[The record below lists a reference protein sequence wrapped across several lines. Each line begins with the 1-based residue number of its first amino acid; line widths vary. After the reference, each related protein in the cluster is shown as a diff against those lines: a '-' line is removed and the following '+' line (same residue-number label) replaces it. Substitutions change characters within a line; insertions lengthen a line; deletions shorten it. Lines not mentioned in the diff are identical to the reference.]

1 MPMPEL
7 PSQSAIGEH
16 PARRPAVIAGAS
28 AGIGAEIAR
37 TLGLGGYPVALGAR
51 RVERCEEVA
60 REIRA
65 GGGEAFAA
73 PLDVADTASVHAFAK
88 AVTERF
94 GEIDIIVA
102 NAGIMPS
109 GSIVES
115 DPDEFAE
122 SLNINAVGVQRLV
135 HALVP
140 PMIARRRGDLVVI
153 SSEVVQQP
161 RPYVGAYVAGKWAVE
176 GLTRTLQMELEGSG
190 VRVSVVR
197 PGPTTSEI
205 AAGWDMTNA
214 MQVVKAGKKFG
225 SLRHFNTLPATAI
238 ANTVAHVVGAP
249 RGTHIALSYVCPEA
263 PIGEVNQ

>member
-1 MPMPEL
+1 MVDVPR
-7 PSQSAIGEH
+7 QTTVAEH

-60 REIRA
+60 SEIRA
-65 GGGEAFAA
+65 GGGEAFVAA
-73 PLDVADTASVHAFAK
+73 LDVADTASVHAFAK

-94 GEIDIIVA
+94 GEIDIVVA
-102 NAGIMPS
+102 NAGIMPA

-135 HALVP
+135 HAFLP
-140 PMIARRRGDLVVI
+140 PMMARRRGDLVII

-176 GLTRTLQMELEGSG
+176 GLALTLQMELEGSG
-190 VRVSVVR
+190 VRVSIVR
-197 PGPTTSEI
+197 PGPTTSDI
-205 AAGWDMTNA
+205 AAGWDMDNA
-214 MQVVKAGKKFG
+214 MKALKAGKKFG
-225 SLRHFNTLPATAI
+225 SLRHFNSLPASAI
-238 ANTVAHVVGAP
+238 AHTVAHVVGAP
-249 RGTHIALSYVCPEA
+249 RGTHIALSYVAPQA
-263 PIGEVNQ
+263 PIDEVTT